1 MISLSNSR
9 MPRVCHTGAEIIAAR
24 RIIRIIVDTEGRV
37 KGEEKKEK
45 EEEEAAQVAAETIM
59 PRPDRHYPACRVI
72 ISELGQRR
80 GERSLRCAEKKETED
95 GKPARNC

>member
-1 MISLSNSR
+1 M
-9 MPRVCHTGAEIIAAR
+9 
-24 RIIRIIVDTEGRV
+24 
-37 KGEEKKEK
+37 
-45 EEEEAAQVAAETIM
+45 QVAAETIM

>member
-1 MISLSNSR
+1 

-24 RIIRIIVDTEGRV
+24 RIIRIIVDTEGREGREG
-37 KGEEKKEK
+37 GEG
-45 EEEEAAQVAAETIM
+45 EEAAQVAAETIM

>member
-24 RIIRIIVDTEGRV
+24 RIIRIIVDIEGR
-37 KGEEKKEK
+37 EEK
-45 EEEEAAQVAAETIM
+45 EEEGEEAAQVAAETIM

>member
-24 RIIRIIVDTEGRV
+24 RIIRIIVDTEGREGREG
-37 KGEEKKEK
+37 GER
-45 EEEEAAQVAAETIM
+45 EEAAQVAAETIM